1 MRCSI
6 AARLAREIGGFL
18 HTRPAK
24 IGWAG
29 GVVSFSFDDFP
40 KSAWLTGGPI
50 LEKCD
55 LRATYYTA
63 LSFAGTIGSLGP
75 MFDLDDLRAA
85 DANGH
90 EIACHTYSHADCVY
104 LSAGEIVAETER
116 NAAALA
122 EVLDGTAMTNFAYPF
137 GAVSLAAKAAL
148 SGRFASC
155 RGTGEGINRGTVD
168 LTDLRAVPL
177 YPGSYDRDRLC
188 RLIDENRA
196 VGGWL
201 IFFTHDVADQ
211 PSAFGCTPEQLDAI
225 VAYAAET
232 SPVLPVR
239 DVLAGLGL
247 AGERAVPQRR
257 AA

>member
-6 AARLAREIGGFL
+6 AARLAREIGGFM

-40 KSAWLTGGPI
+40 KSAWLTGGAI
-50 LEKCD
+50 IEKYD
-55 LRATYYTA
+55 LRATYYAA
-63 LSFAGTIGSLGP
+63 LGFAGTENHLGP
-75 MFDLDDLRAA
+75 MFDIDDLHAA
-85 DANGH
+85 HANGH
-90 EIACHTYSHADCVY
+90 EIACHTYAHADCVY
-104 LSAGEIVAETER
+104 LSARQIIAEVDR

-122 EVLDGTAMTNFAYPF
+122 GLLDGVRMTDFAYPF
-137 GAVSLAAKAAL
+137 GAVSLAAKNAL
-148 SGRFASC
+148 SERFASC

-177 YPGSYDRDRLC
+177 YPGSYDRDRLR
-188 RLIDENRA
+188 RLIDENQA

-201 IFFTHDVADQ
+201 IFFTHDVGDR
-211 PSAFGCTPEQLDAI
+211 PSEFGCTPVQLEEI

-239 DVLAGLGL
+239 DVLASLGI
-247 AGERAVPQRR
+247 ADAAPQRR

>member
-6 AARLAREIGGFL
+6 AARLAREIGGFM

-40 KSAWLTGGPI
+40 KSAWLTGGAI
-50 LEKCD
+50 IEKYD
-55 LRATYYTA
+55 VRATYYA
-63 LSFAGTIGSLGP
+63 AMSFAGTVADLGA
-75 MFDLDDLRAA
+75 MFDIEDLRTAN
-85 DANGH
+85 ANGH
-90 EIACHTYSHADCVY
+90 EIACHTYSHADLLY
-104 LSAGEIVAETER
+104 LSPGEIVAEVER

-122 EVLDGTAMTNFAYPF
+122 EVFDDVTMANFAYPY

-148 SGRFASC
+148 NRRFASC

-177 YPGSYDRDRLC
+177 YPGSQDRDRL
-188 RLIDENRA
+188 RQLIDENRA

-201 IFFTHDVADQ
+201 IFYTHDVAEQ
-211 PSAFGCTPEQLDAI
+211 PSAFGCTPEQLDAM

-232 SPVLPVR
+232 SPVLPIR
-239 DVLAGLGL
+239 DVLARLGL
-247 AGERAVPQRR
+247 AGAHATTQQR